1 MTRGRIRSSE
11 LAAGAGGA
19 LLLASLFLPWFGD
32 RSAWQSL
39 AVADIVLCLAAAV
52 AIWLPFAAAASEKT
66 DVPIVVSALTALG
79 GLVGLLVVCFRLL
92 DPVGDAGR
100 DFGLYLALAASLLV
114 AAGGWRAMA
123 AES

>member
-1 MTRGRIRSSE
+1 
-11 LAAGAGGA
+11 
-19 LLLASLFLPWFGD
+19 LLASLFLPWFGD

>member
-1 MTRGRIRSSE
+1 MAQGRIRGSE

-32 RSAWQSL
+32 DSAWQSL

-66 DVPIVVSALTALG
+66 DVPIVVSALTALAG
-79 GLVGLLVVCFRLL
+79 VIGLLVVCFRLL
-92 DPVGDAGR
+92 NPVGSAGR
-100 DFGLYLALAASLLV
+100 DFGIYLALFASILV

-123 AES
+123 EET